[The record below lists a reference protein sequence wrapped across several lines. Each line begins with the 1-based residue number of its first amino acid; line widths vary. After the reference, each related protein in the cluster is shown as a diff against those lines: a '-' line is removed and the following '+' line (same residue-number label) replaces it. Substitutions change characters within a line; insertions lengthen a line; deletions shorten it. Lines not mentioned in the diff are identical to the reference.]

1 MRMFLGALV
10 ILCLVQTPY
19 ARAQSQCSPDKSLAA
34 RTEYIPIETLTLS
47 DQQFLTGDKGGKPV
61 TIAGQLRLAQGSKQ
75 SPLVILVHGSG
86 GVATNNEMWERWF
99 NQMGIST
106 FALDG
111 FTGRG
116 LTSLQADQSQ
126 LGRLNMIVDVYRSL
140 AVLAKHAGIDPK
152 RIALMGFSRGGQI
165 TLYASVRRFQKL
177 WNESGIEIAAYI
189 PVYAQC
195 YEGYIDDTDTSGP
208 IRLFHGVP
216 DDYNPIAPCRS
227 YVARLR
233 KVGKDVQLTEYAD
246 TWHVF
251 DSPTNPITPTAVPAA
266 QTVRNCVIKEDR
278 PGHVIN
284 ATSGELFTWQ
294 DPCVE
299 RGVHV
304 AANPVALKATQ
315 DAVKALL
322 TTVFKL
328 E

>member
-1 MRMFLGALV
+1 MRMLLGGLL

-19 ARAQSQCSPDKSLAA
+19 ARAQSQGSPDKSLAA

-61 TIAGQLRLAQGSKQ
+61 TVAGELRLAQASAQ
-75 SPLVILVHGSG
+75 SPLVILVHGSA

-140 AVLAKHAGIDPK
+140 AVLAKHPGIDPK

-165 TLYASVRRFQKL
+165 TLYASMRRFQKL
-177 WNESGIEIAAYI
+177 WNEAGIEIAAYL
-189 PVYAQC
+189 PLYAQC
-195 YEGYIDDTDTSGP
+195 YEGYLDNSDVSGP

-216 DDYNPIAPCRS
+216 DDYNPIAPCRR
-227 YVARLR
+227 YVERLR
-233 KVGKDVQLTEYAD
+233 KAGKDVQLIEYPD

-251 DSPTNPITPTAVPAA
+251 NSPTNPITPMDLPTA

-284 ATSGELFTWQ
+284 ATSGQPFTWQ
-294 DPCVE
+294 DACVE

-315 DAVKALL
+315 DAVKTLL
-322 TTVFKL
+322 RTVFKL

>member
-1 MRMFLGALV
+1 
-10 ILCLVQTPY
+10 
-19 ARAQSQCSPDKSLAA
+19 
-34 RTEYIPIETLTLS
+34 
-47 DQQFLTGDKGGKPV
+47 
-61 TIAGQLRLAQGSKQ
+61 
-75 SPLVILVHGSG
+75 
-86 GVATNNEMWERWF
+86 MWERWF
-99 NQMGIST
+99 NQMGVST

-140 AVLAKHAGIDPK
+140 AVLAKHPGIDPK

-177 WNESGIEIAAYI
+177 WNDSGIEIAAYI

-195 YEGYIDDTDTSGP
+195 YEGYIDDFDVSGP

-227 YVARLR
+227 YVERLR
-233 KVGKDVQLTEYAD
+233 KAGKDVQLTEYAD

-251 DSPTNPITPTAVPAA
+251 DLPTNPITPTALPAA